1 MGLIKLGIIGYVAWL
16 IVGSFLSF
24 HWKMEYHRNG
34 CGYEQ
39 CRQVGM
45 RLEPVSA
52 AANRKESQRRTAPT
66 LCKAYFE
73 GSTWDRWVRMRERG
87 WCEEY
92 PQYDPNR

>member
-1 MGLIKLGIIGYVAWL
+1 MGLIKLGIIGFVIYL
-16 IVGSFLSF
+16 IAGSFMNAW
-24 HWKMEYHRNG
+24 WKKEYHLRG
-34 CGYEQ
+34 CKYEQ

-52 AANRKESQRRTAPT
+52 AATRKESQRRAAPN

-73 GSTWDRWVRMRERG
+73 GSTWDRWVRMRDRD
-87 WCEEY
+87 WCEQY